1 MPSLLGASRWTDAE
15 QRECKRLEK
24 ARRLQVYG
32 SGATVRQIVGVTNVA
47 ELHCNTLAAQVCPR
61 RLLFRLLSKT
71 FSHCRM
77 FLVAPSPHHPAPSHL
92 PRVFFMIITPWRI
105 STVARVGMAPL

>member
-61 RLLFRLLSKT
+61 RLLFRLLLFPSVNVACSWLPHPPTTPPNPT
-71 FSHCRM
+71 FPGCS
-77 FLVAPSPHHPAPSHL
+77 V
-92 PRVFFMIITPWRI
+92 
-105 STVARVGMAPL
+105 

>member
-61 RLLFRLLSKT
+61 RLLFRLLLHKYIQSLSMFFLAAPPPPHPTTPPHPT
-71 FSHCRM
+71 FPGCS
-77 FLVAPSPHHPAPSHL
+77 V
-92 PRVFFMIITPWRI
+92 
-105 STVARVGMAPL
+105 